1 MSRLRLPARRLAE
14 TTTLAF
20 EGAAFHVTVG
30 FYPDGRPGE
39 VFVHGAKVGSTMD
52 RLLDDACVVVSRLLQ
67 HDVAPNE
74 LAGSMGRVSNDAP
87 ASILGALVDLVAAH
101 ALEGR

>member
-1 MSRLRLPARRLAE
+1 MNRCRLPDRRIAE

-52 RLLDDACVVVSRLLQ
+52 RLLDDACVVISRLLQ
-67 HDVAPNE
+67 HDVAPVE
-74 LAGSMGRVSNDAP
+74 LAGSMGRISNDAP
-87 ASILGALVDLVAAH
+87 ASILGALVDLVAERSQEA
-101 ALEGR
+101 R